1 MIQAIGNDRYESD
14 LKFLVKWDGHLTST
28 LFWLRPFSTFGNGHF
43 RVLSNILII
52 LIEGIGYEIVRS
64 LMKSGKFEFVYLTA
78 RNVEL
83 GEAAVA
89 KLNSEE
95 TSKCIFHQLDVT
107 DASSIE
113 KLHQFIGNFQNQH
126 IFSKKVNFWK
136 NTKSKNIPDS
146 MCSFKMQDLHSKEA
160 QQNQEM
166 FKLVK
171 RSKSTFGASWMWW
184 KNSIP
189 SLRRMAE

>member
-1 MIQAIGNDRYESD
+1 M
-14 LKFLVKWDGHLTST
+14 VKWDGDLTST

-95 TSKCIFHQLDVT
+95 TSKCIFQQLDVT

-113 KLHQFIGNFQNQH
+113 KLHQFIRIFQNQH
-126 IFSKKVNFWK
+126 NFK
-136 NTKSKNIPDS
+136 
-146 MCSFKMQDLHSKEA
+146 
-160 QQNQEM
+160 
-166 FKLVK
+166 
-171 RSKSTFGASWMWW
+171 
-184 KNSIP
+184 
-189 SLRRMAE
+189 

>member
-1 MIQAIGNDRYESD
+1 MQS
-14 LKFLVKWDGHLTST
+14 VKMAVAKVSVTSRVG
-28 LFWLRPFSTFGNGHF
+28 FDIVKLRPFSTFANGHF
-43 RVLSNILII
+43 QASWNINLLVILIQ
-52 LIEGIGYEIVRS
+52 GIGYEIVRG
-64 LMKSGKFEFVYLTA
+64 LMKCGKFEFVYLTA

-83 GEAAVA
+83 GKAAVA

-126 IFSKKVNFWK
+126 DFQLLKFNNKPIFEK
-136 NTKSKNIPDS
+136 NLKSENILDS

-166 FKLVK
+166 SKLVK
-171 RSKSTFGASWMWW
+171 PSK
-184 KNSIP
+184 
-189 SLRRMAE
+189 

>member
-1 MIQAIGNDRYESD
+1 MFGKVEWSFDFD
-14 LKFLVKWDGHLTST
+14 LV
-28 LFWLRPFSTFGNGHF
+28 FGNGHF

-95 TSKCIFHQLDVT
+95 TSKCIFHQLDVS
-107 DASSIE
+107 DATSIE

-126 IFSKKVNFWK
+126 IFSKKVNF
-136 NTKSKNIPDS
+136 
-146 MCSFKMQDLHSKEA
+146 
-160 QQNQEM
+160 
-166 FKLVK
+166 
-171 RSKSTFGASWMWW
+171 
-184 KNSIP
+184 
-189 SLRRMAE
+189 

>member
-1 MIQAIGNDRYESD
+1 MTVTKVAWIKVLGKVGWSFDFD
-14 LKFLVKWDGHLTST
+14 LV
-28 LFWLRPFSTFGNGHF
+28 FGNGHF
-43 RVLSNILII
+43 RVSSNILII

-95 TSKCIFHQLDVT
+95 TSKCLFHQLDVT
-107 DASSIE
+107 VASSIE

-126 IFSKKVNFWK
+126 IFSKKVNF
-136 NTKSKNIPDS
+136 
-146 MCSFKMQDLHSKEA
+146 
-160 QQNQEM
+160 
-166 FKLVK
+166 
-171 RSKSTFGASWMWW
+171 
-184 KNSIP
+184 
-189 SLRRMAE
+189 